1 MKKFWGE
8 HQGKSAML
16 SLLIAVNLY
25 AADEQNT
32 RLKKTVITSTGFETP
47 LKDEVKNVYVI
58 TSEEIK
64 DRGYT
69 SVSEVLERAPGVYIR
84 NAGEF
89 GLEEIDIRGQGPY
102 AKTNV
107 RTLIN
112 GMDLNVLKAG
122 HGNIATP
129 LISSPSKI

>member
-47 LKDEVKNVYVI
+47 LKDEVKNVYAI
-58 TSEEIK
+58 TS
-64 DRGYT
+64 
-69 SVSEVLERAPGVYIR
+69 
-84 NAGEF
+84 
-89 GLEEIDIRGQGPY
+89 
-102 AKTNV
+102 
-107 RTLIN
+107 
-112 GMDLNVLKAG
+112 
-122 HGNIATP
+122 
-129 LISSPSKI
+129 